1 MAFEFKKRRPK
12 GAGSKLDDRDMADRI
27 KREQERFELATDPE
41 YWVCLCFRTEAERE
55 RFHELTGVPLRRFA
69 TGEEMRR
76 GTERFRPAERKR
88 TFLRV
93 AKSMAKTPDPL
104 AGVDY
109 SQDLEK
115 SSYDEA
121 MALKAALMAAKAPD
135 PLGEVTDTDVWTCCV
150 FRDREDAQGYL
161 ADHNLHK
168 HGDKWLDASSWL
180 REIEGMARQP

>member
-12 GAGSKLDDRDMADRI
+12 AGSKLDDRDMADRI

-69 TGEEMRR
+69 TGEELRR

-104 AGVDY
+104 
-109 SQDLEK
+109 
-115 SSYDEA
+115 
-121 MALKAALMAAKAPD
+121 
-135 PLGEVTDTDVWTCCV
+135 GEVTDTGVWTCCV

-161 ADHNLHK
+161 TDHNLHK

-180 REIEGMARQP
+180 REIERMTRQP